1 MSTRLAL
8 TLAAGLMTLS
18 GSAQAL
24 DQVTFGTNWKAEAEH
39 GGFYQAVATGI
50 YEKHGL
56 EVTIRPGGPQ
66 VNHAQLL
73 AAGKLDFNMGGNA
86 FEAGSLRRCD
96 VQEIDVLA
104 GRCMHVPGLSEN
116 PTVGVDHAG
125 AIILLD
131 CWSTSHSDHIYQVGE
146 TPHYH
151 SLSRCDPGRRCHRRH
166 LLVQR
171 FAETT
176 MRINSFLGQSD
187 N

>member
-73 AAGKLDFNMGGNA
+73 AAGKLDFNMGRG
-86 FEAGSLRRCD
+86 FHPQQRR
-96 VQEIDVLA
+96 
-104 GRCMHVPGLSEN
+104 
-116 PTVGVDHAG
+116 
-125 AIILLD
+125 
-131 CWSTSHSDHIYQVGE
+131 
-146 TPHYH
+146 
-151 SLSRCDPGRRCHRRH
+151 
-166 LLVQR
+166 
-171 FAETT
+171 
-176 MRINSFLGQSD
+176 QSAR
-187 N
+187 